1 MGNEELKIYLNE
13 INQIPLLSAE
23 DEKELATKAAQGD
36 SAAKEKLINSNLKLV
51 VSIAKKFQGNGIS
64 FLDLIQEGNMGLI
77 AAIDKFDTSLGY
89 RFSTYAYYWIK
100 TTISRA
106 VNQQNRSIRI
116 PVYMVEKLSKYKKIE
131 QELSQKYNREPTEN
145 EIAEKM
151 DISVKEIREL
161 KEYLSDTVSL
171 DAPIGEDKEDSFG
184 SFIEDSSNGNP
195 ADNYEKEDMSKILL
209 KVLDTLPERE
219 AGILK
224 MRFGIG
230 YSSPLTLEEVGK
242 RYSLTRERVRQ
253 IESSALKKMRNPIRS
268 NKLRDYAV

>member
-23 DEKELATKAAQGD
+23 DEKELAIKAAQGD

-184 SFIEDSSNGNP
+184 SFVEDSSNGNP

-253 IESSALKKMRNPIRS
+253 IESSALKKMRNPIRA

>member
-23 DEKELATKAAQGD
+23 EEKELTTKAAQGD

-51 VSIAKKFQGNGIS
+51 VSIAKKFQDNGIS
-64 FLDLIQEGNMGLI
+64 FLDLIQEGNIGLMT
-77 AAIDKFDTSLGY
+77 AIDKFDNSLGY

-145 EIAEKM
+145 EVAEKM
-151 DISVKEIREL
+151 DVSVKEIREL
-161 KEYLSDTVSL
+161 KEYLSDAVSL

-184 SFIEDSSNGNP
+184 SFVEDSSNGNP

-253 IESSALKKMRNPIRS
+253 IESSALKKMRNPVRAS
-268 NKLRDYAV
+268 KLRDYAV

>member
-23 DEKELATKAAQGD
+23 DEKELAIKAAQGD

-184 SFIEDSSNGNP
+184 SFVEDSSNGNP

-253 IESSALKKMRNPIRS
+253 IESSALKKMRNPIRAS
-268 NKLRDYAV
+268 KLRDYAV

>member
-1 MGNEELKIYLNE
+1 MRNEELKIYLNE

-23 DEKELATKAAQGD
+23 DEKELAIKAAQGD

-64 FLDLIQEGNMGLI
+64 FLDLIQEGNIGLI

-151 DISVKEIREL
+151 DISVKEIR
-161 KEYLSDTVSL
+161 
-171 DAPIGEDKEDSFG
+171 
-184 SFIEDSSNGNP
+184 
-195 ADNYEKEDMSKILL
+195 
-209 KVLDTLPERE
+209 
-219 AGILK
+219 
-224 MRFGIG
+224 
-230 YSSPLTLEEVGK
+230 
-242 RYSLTRERVRQ
+242 
-253 IESSALKKMRNPIRS
+253 
-268 NKLRDYAV
+268 

>member
-23 DEKELATKAAQGD
+23 DEKELAIKAAQGD

-64 FLDLIQEGNMGLI
+64 FLDLIQEGNIGLI

-116 PVYMVEKLSKYKKIE
+116 PVYMVEKLSKYKKTE

-145 EIAEKM
+145 EIAGKM
-151 DISVKEIREL
+151 DTSVKEIREL
-161 KEYLSDTVSL
+161 KEYLSDAISL

-184 SFIEDSSNGNP
+184 SFVEDSSNGNP

-253 IESSALKKMRNPIRS
+253 IESSALKKMRNPIRA

>member
-23 DEKELATKAAQGD
+23 DEKELAIKAAQGD
-36 SAAKEKLINSNLKLV
+36 SSAKEKLINSNLKLV

-161 KEYLSDTVSL
+161 KEYLSDAISL
-171 DAPIGEDKEDSFG
+171 DAPIGDDKEDSFG
-184 SFIEDSSNGNP
+184 SFVEDSSNGNP

-253 IESSALKKMRNPIRS
+253 IESSALKKMRNPIRA

>member
-1 MGNEELKIYLNE
+1 MENEELKIYLNE

-23 DEKELATKAAQGD
+23 DEKELAIKAAQGD

-64 FLDLIQEGNMGLI
+64 FLDLIQEGNIGLI

-131 QELSQKYNREPTEN
+131 QELSQKYNREPTES
-145 EIAEKM
+145 EVAEKM

-161 KEYLSDTVSL
+161 KEYLSDAISL

-184 SFIEDSSNGNP
+184 SLVEDSSNGNP

-253 IESSALKKMRNPIRS
+253 IESSALKKMRNPIRA

>member
-23 DEKELATKAAQGD
+23 DEKELAIKAAQGD

-64 FLDLIQEGNMGLI
+64 FLDLIQEGNIGLI

-161 KEYLSDTVSL
+161 KEYLSDAISL
-171 DAPIGEDKEDSFG
+171 DAPIGDDKEDSFG
-184 SFIEDSSNGNP
+184 SFVEDNSNGNP

-253 IESSALKKMRNPIRS
+253 IESSALKKMRNPIRA

>member
-23 DEKELATKAAQGD
+23 EEKELTIKAAQGD

-51 VSIAKKFQGNGIS
+51 VSIAKKFQDNGIS
-64 FLDLIQEGNMGLI
+64 FLDLIQEGNIGLMT
-77 AAIDKFDTSLGY
+77 AIDKFDNSLGY

-151 DISVKEIREL
+151 DISAKEVREL

-171 DAPIGEDKEDSFG
+171 DAPIGDDKEDSFG
-184 SFIEDSSNGNP
+184 SFVEDNSNGNP
-195 ADNYEKEDMSKILL
+195 ADNYEREDMNKILL

-230 YSSPLTLEEVGK
+230 YSAPLTLEEVGK

-253 IESSALKKMRNPIRS
+253 IEASALKKMRNPVRAS
-268 NKLRDYAV
+268 KLRDYAV

>member
-23 DEKELATKAAQGD
+23 DEKELAIKAAQGD

-64 FLDLIQEGNMGLI
+64 FLDLIQEGNIGLI
-77 AAIDKFDTSLGY
+77 AAIDKFDNSLGY

-151 DISVKEIREL
+151 DISVGEIREL
-161 KEYLSDTVSL
+161 KEYLSDAVSL

-184 SFIEDSSNGNP
+184 SFVEDSSNGNP

-253 IESSALKKMRNPIRS
+253 IESSALKKMRNPIRA

>member
-1 MGNEELKIYLNE
+1 MGNEELKIYLDE
-13 INQIPLLSAE
+13 INCIPLLSAE
-23 DEKELATKAAQGD
+23 EEKELTTKAAQGD
-36 SAAKEKLINSNLKLV
+36 SAAKEKLINANLKLV
-51 VSIAKKFQGNGIS
+51 VSIAKKYQGNGIPL
-64 FLDLIQEGNMGLI
+64 LDLIQEGNIGLMT
-77 AAIDKFDTSLGY
+77 AIEKFDSSLGY

-161 KEYLSDTVSL
+161 KEYLSDAVSL

-184 SFIEDSSNGNP
+184 SFVEDSSNGNP

-253 IESSALKKMRNPIRS
+253 IESSALKKMRNPIRA

>member
-23 DEKELATKAAQGD
+23 EEKELTIKAAQGD

-64 FLDLIQEGNMGLI
+64 FLDLIQEGNIGLI

-161 KEYLSDTVSL
+161 KEYLYDAVSL

-184 SFIEDSSNGNP
+184 SFVEDSSNGNP

-253 IESSALKKMRNPIRS
+253 IESSALKKMRNPIRA

>member
-23 DEKELATKAAQGD
+23 DEKELAIKAAQGD

-64 FLDLIQEGNMGLI
+64 FLDLIQEGNIGLI

-151 DISVKEIREL
+151 DVSVKEIREL
-161 KEYLSDTVSL
+161 KEYLSDTISL

-184 SFIEDSSNGNP
+184 SFVEDSSNGNP

-253 IESSALKKMRNPIRS
+253 IESSALKKMRNPIRA

>member
-23 DEKELATKAAQGD
+23 DEKELAIKAAQGD

-77 AAIDKFDTSLGY
+77 TAIDKFDTSLGY

-151 DISVKEIREL
+151 DVSVKEIREL
-161 KEYLSDTVSL
+161 KEYLSDAISL

-184 SFIEDSSNGNP
+184 SFVEDSSNGNP

-253 IESSALKKMRNPIRS
+253 IESSALKKMRNPIRAS
-268 NKLRDYAV
+268 KLRDYAV

>member
-1 MGNEELKIYLNE
+1 MRNEELKIYLNE

-23 DEKELATKAAQGD
+23 DEKELAIKAAQGD

-64 FLDLIQEGNMGLI
+64 FLDLIQEGNIGLI

-184 SFIEDSSNGNP
+184 SFVEDSSNGNP

-253 IESSALKKMRNPIRS
+253 IESSALKKMRNPIRA

>member
-23 DEKELATKAAQGD
+23 EEKELTTKAAQGD
-36 SAAKEKLINSNLKLV
+36 PAAKEKLINSNLKLV

-64 FLDLIQEGNMGLI
+64 FLDLIQEGNIGLI
-77 AAIDKFDTSLGY
+77 AAIDKFDNSLGY

-151 DISVKEIREL
+151 DISIKEIKEL
-161 KEYLSDTVSL
+161 KEYLSDTISL
-171 DAPIGEDKEDSFG
+171 DAPVGDDKEDSFG
-184 SFIEDSSNGNP
+184 SFVEDSSNGNP

-253 IESSALKKMRNPIRS
+253 IEASALKKMRNPVRAS
-268 NKLRDYAV
+268 KLRDYAV

>member
-23 DEKELATKAAQGD
+23 DEKELAIKAAQGD

-131 QELSQKYNREPTEN
+131 QELSQKYNREPTKN

-151 DISVKEIREL
+151 DISVKEVREL

-171 DAPIGEDKEDSFG
+171 DAPIGDDKEDSFG
-184 SFIEDSSNGNP
+184 SFVEDSSNGNP

-253 IESSALKKMRNPIRS
+253 IESSALKKMRNPIRA

>member
-23 DEKELATKAAQGD
+23 DEKELAIKAAQGD

-64 FLDLIQEGNMGLI
+64 FLDLIQEGNIGLI
-77 AAIDKFDTSLGY
+77 AAIDKFDNSLGY

-145 EIAEKM
+145 EIAGKM

-184 SFIEDSSNGNP
+184 SFVEDSSNGNP

-253 IESSALKKMRNPIRS
+253 IESSALKKMRNPIRA

>member
-23 DEKELATKAAQGD
+23 DEKELAIKAAQGD

-64 FLDLIQEGNMGLI
+64 FLDLIQEGNIGLI

-116 PVYMVEKLSKYKKIE
+116 PVYMVEKLSKYKKTE

-145 EIAEKM
+145 EIAGKM

-161 KEYLSDTVSL
+161 KEYLSDAISL

-184 SFIEDSSNGNP
+184 SFVEDSSNGNP

-253 IESSALKKMRNPIRS
+253 IESSALKKMRNPIRA

>member
-23 DEKELATKAAQGD
+23 EEKELTTKAAQGD

-51 VSIAKKFQGNGIS
+51 VSIAKKFQDNGIS
-64 FLDLIQEGNMGLI
+64 FLDLIQEGNIGLMT
-77 AAIDKFDTSLGY
+77 AIDKFDNSLGY

-151 DISVKEIREL
+151 DISAKEVREL

-171 DAPIGEDKEDSFG
+171 DAPIGDDKEDSFG
-184 SFIEDSSNGNP
+184 SFVEDNSNGNP
-195 ADNYEKEDMSKILL
+195 ADNYEREDMNKILL

-253 IESSALKKMRNPIRS
+253 IEASALKKMRNPVRAS
-268 NKLRDYAV
+268 KLRDYAV

>member
-23 DEKELATKAAQGD
+23 EEKELAIKAAQGD

-64 FLDLIQEGNMGLI
+64 FLDLIQEGNIGLI

-151 DISVKEIREL
+151 DVSVKEIREL
-161 KEYLSDTVSL
+161 KEYLSDAVSL

-184 SFIEDSSNGNP
+184 SFVEDSSNGNP

-253 IESSALKKMRNPIRS
+253 IESSALKKMRNPIRA

>member
-23 DEKELATKAAQGD
+23 EEKELTTKAAQGD

-51 VSIAKKFQGNGIS
+51 VSIAKKFQDNGIS
-64 FLDLIQEGNMGLI
+64 LLDLIQEGNIGLMT
-77 AAIDKFDTSLGY
+77 AIDKFDNSLGY

-131 QELSQKYNREPTEN
+131 QELSQKYNREPTDS

-151 DISVKEIREL
+151 DISAKEVREL

-171 DAPIGEDKEDSFG
+171 DAPIGDDKEDSFG
-184 SFIEDSSNGNP
+184 SFVEDNSNGNP
-195 ADNYEKEDMSKILL
+195 ADNYEREDMSKILL

-230 YSSPLTLEEVGK
+230 YNAPLTLEEVGK

-253 IESSALKKMRNPIRS
+253 IEASALKKMRNPVRAS
-268 NKLRDYAV
+268 KLRDYAV

>member
-64 FLDLIQEGNMGLI
+64 FLDLIQEGNIGLI

-171 DAPIGEDKEDSFG
+171 DAPIGDDKEDSFG
-184 SFIEDSSNGNP
+184 SFVEDSSNGNP

-253 IESSALKKMRNPIRS
+253 IESSALKKMRNPIRA

>member
-23 DEKELATKAAQGD
+23 EEKELTTKAAQGD
-36 SAAKEKLINSNLKLV
+36 FAAKEKLINSNLKLV
-51 VSIAKKFQGNGIS
+51 VSIAKKFQDNGIS
-64 FLDLIQEGNMGLI
+64 FLDLIQEGNIGLMT
-77 AAIDKFDTSLGY
+77 AIDKFDNSLGY

-151 DISVKEIREL
+151 DISAKEVREL

-171 DAPIGEDKEDSFG
+171 DAPIGDDKEDSFG
-184 SFIEDSSNGNP
+184 SFVEDNSNGNP
-195 ADNYEKEDMSKILL
+195 ADNYEKEDMNKILL

-230 YSSPLTLEEVGK
+230 YSVPLTLEEVGK

-253 IESSALKKMRNPIRS
+253 IEASALKKMRNTVRAS
-268 NKLRDYAV
+268 KLRDYAV

>member
-1 MGNEELKIYLNE
+1 MGNEELKIYLNG

-23 DEKELATKAAQGD
+23 DEKELAIKAAQGD

-51 VSIAKKFQGNGIS
+51 VSIAKKFQGNGIP
-64 FLDLIQEGNMGLI
+64 FLDLIQEGNIGLI

-151 DISVKEIREL
+151 DVSVKEIREL
-161 KEYLSDTVSL
+161 KEYLSDAVSL

-184 SFIEDSSNGNP
+184 SFVEDSSNGNP

-253 IESSALKKMRNPIRS
+253 IESSALKKMRNPIRA

>member
-1 MGNEELKIYLNE
+1 MGNEELKIYLSE
-13 INQIPLLSAE
+13 INQIPLLRAE
-23 DEKELATKAAQGD
+23 EEKELTTKAAQGD

-51 VSIAKKFQGNGIS
+51 VSIAKKFQDNGIS
-64 FLDLIQEGNMGLI
+64 FLDLIQEGNIGLMT
-77 AAIDKFDTSLGY
+77 AIDKFDNSLGY

-151 DISVKEIREL
+151 NVSVKEIREL
-161 KEYLSDTVSL
+161 KEYLSDAVSL

-184 SFIEDSSNGNP
+184 SFVEDSSNGNP

-253 IESSALKKMRNPIRS
+253 IEASALKKMRNPVRAS
-268 NKLRDYAV
+268 KLRDYAV

>member
-23 DEKELATKAAQGD
+23 EEKELTTKAAQGD

-51 VSIAKKFQGNGIS
+51 VSIAKKFQDNGIS
-64 FLDLIQEGNMGLI
+64 FLDLIQEGNIGLMT
-77 AAIDKFDTSLGY
+77 AIDKFDNSLGY

-151 DISVKEIREL
+151 NISAKEIREL
-161 KEYLSDTVSL
+161 KEYLSDTISL
-171 DAPIGEDKEDSFG
+171 DAPIGDDKEDSFG
-184 SFIEDSSNGNP
+184 SFVEDNSNGNP

-230 YSSPLTLEEVGK
+230 YSEPLTLEEVGK

-253 IESSALKKMRNPIRS
+253 IEASALKKMRNPVRAS
-268 NKLRDYAV
+268 KLRDYAV

>member
-23 DEKELATKAAQGD
+23 EEKELTTKAAQGD

-64 FLDLIQEGNMGLI
+64 FLDLIQEGNIGLI

-151 DISVKEIREL
+151 DISVGEIREL
-161 KEYLSDTVSL
+161 KEYLSDAISL
-171 DAPIGEDKEDSFG
+171 DAPIGDDKEDSFG
-184 SFIEDSSNGNP
+184 SFVEDSSNGNP

-253 IESSALKKMRNPIRS
+253 IESSALKKMRNPIRA

>member
-23 DEKELATKAAQGD
+23 DEKELAIKAAQGD

-116 PVYMVEKLSKYKKIE
+116 PVYMVEKLSKYKKTE

-161 KEYLSDTVSL
+161 KEYLSDAISL

-184 SFIEDSSNGNP
+184 SFVEDSSNGNP

-253 IESSALKKMRNPIRS
+253 IESSALKKMRNPIRA

>member
-23 DEKELATKAAQGD
+23 DEKELAIKAAQGD

-64 FLDLIQEGNMGLI
+64 FLDLIQEGNIGLI

-151 DISVKEIREL
+151 DISVGEIREL
-161 KEYLSDTVSL
+161 KEYLSDAISL
-171 DAPIGEDKEDSFG
+171 DAPIGDDKEDSFG
-184 SFIEDSSNGNP
+184 SFVEDSSNGNP

-253 IESSALKKMRNPIRS
+253 IESSALKKMRNPIRA

>member
-23 DEKELATKAAQGD
+23 EEKELTTKAAQGD

-51 VSIAKKFQGNGIS
+51 VSIAKKFQDNGIS
-64 FLDLIQEGNMGLI
+64 FLDLIQEGNIGLMT
-77 AAIDKFDTSLGY
+77 AIDKFDNSLGY

-151 DISVKEIREL
+151 DISAKEVREL

-171 DAPIGEDKEDSFG
+171 DAPIGDDKEDSFG
-184 SFIEDSSNGNP
+184 SFVEDNSNGNP
-195 ADNYEKEDMSKILL
+195 ADNYEREDMNKILL

-242 RYSLTRERVRQ
+242 RYSLTKERVRQ
-253 IESSALKKMRNPIRS
+253 IESSALKKMRNPIRA

>member
-64 FLDLIQEGNMGLI
+64 FLDLIQEGNIGLI

-151 DISVKEIREL
+151 DVSVKEIREL

-184 SFIEDSSNGNP
+184 SFVEDSSNGNP

-253 IESSALKKMRNPIRS
+253 IESSALKKMRNPVRA

>member
-23 DEKELATKAAQGD
+23 EEKELTTKAAQGD

-51 VSIAKKFQGNGIS
+51 VSIAKKFQDNGIS
-64 FLDLIQEGNMGLI
+64 FLDLIQEGNIGLMT
-77 AAIDKFDTSLGY
+77 AIDKFDNSLGY

-151 DISVKEIREL
+151 DISAKEVREL

-171 DAPIGEDKEDSFG
+171 DAPIGDDKEDSFG
-184 SFIEDSSNGNP
+184 SFVEDNSNGNP
-195 ADNYEKEDMSKILL
+195 ADNYEKEDMNKILL

-230 YSSPLTLEEVGK
+230 YNAPLTLEEVGK

-253 IESSALKKMRNPIRS
+253 IESSALKKMRNPIRAS
-268 NKLRDYAV
+268 KLRDYAV

>member
-23 DEKELATKAAQGD
+23 DEKELAIKAAQGD

-64 FLDLIQEGNMGLI
+64 FLDLIQEGNIGLI
-77 AAIDKFDTSLGY
+77 AAIDKFDNSLGY

-151 DISVKEIREL
+151 DISVREIREL

-184 SFIEDSSNGNP
+184 SFVEDSSNGNP

-253 IESSALKKMRNPIRS
+253 IESSALKKMRNPIRA

>member
-23 DEKELATKAAQGD
+23 DEKELAIKAAQGD

-116 PVYMVEKLSKYKKIE
+116 PVYMVEKLSKYKKTE

-161 KEYLSDTVSL
+161 KEYLSDAVSL

-184 SFIEDSSNGNP
+184 SFVEDSSNGNP

-253 IESSALKKMRNPIRS
+253 IESSALKKMRNPIRA

>member
-13 INQIPLLSAE
+13 INQIPLLSVE
-23 DEKELATKAAQGD
+23 EEKELTTKAAQGD

-51 VSIAKKFQGNGIS
+51 VSIAKKFQDNGIS
-64 FLDLIQEGNMGLI
+64 FLDLIQEGNIGLMT
-77 AAIDKFDTSLGY
+77 AIDKFDNSLGY

-151 DISVKEIREL
+151 DISAKEIREL

-171 DAPIGEDKEDSFG
+171 DAPIGDDKEDSFG
-184 SFIEDSSNGNP
+184 SFVEDNSNGNP
-195 ADNYEKEDMSKILL
+195 ADNYEREDMSKILL

-253 IESSALKKMRNPIRS
+253 IEASALKKMRNPIRA

>member
-1 MGNEELKIYLNE
+1 MGNEELKIYLDE
-13 INQIPLLSAE
+13 INCIPLLSA
-23 DEKELATKAAQGD
+23 DEEKNLTTKAAQDD
-36 SAAKEKLINSNLKLV
+36 SAAKEKLINANLKLV
-51 VSIAKKFQGNGIS
+51 VSIAKKYQGNGIPL
-64 FLDLIQEGNMGLI
+64 LDLIQEGNIGLMT
-77 AAIDKFDTSLGY
+77 AIEKFDSSLGY

-106 VNQQNRSIRI
+106 INQQNRSIRV
-116 PVYMVEKLSKYKKIE
+116 PVYVIEKLSKYKKAE
-131 QELSQKYNREPTEN
+131 QELSQKYNREPSDE
-145 EIAEKM
+145 EIA
-151 DISVKEIREL
+151 KEIGISLKEVREL
-161 KEYLSDTVSL
+161 KEYFADTVSL
-171 DAPIGEDKEDSFG
+171 DAPIGDDKEDSFG
-184 SFIEDSSNGNP
+184 SLVEDNSNINP
-195 ADNYEKEDMSKILL
+195 ADSYEREDMNNTLM

-253 IESSALKKMRNPIRS
+253 IESSALKKMRNPIRA

>member
-23 DEKELATKAAQGD
+23 DEKELAIKAAQGD

-64 FLDLIQEGNMGLI
+64 FLDLIQEGNIGLI
-77 AAIDKFDTSLGY
+77 TAIDKFDTSLGY

-116 PVYMVEKLSKYKKIE
+116 PVYMVEKLSKYKKTE

-161 KEYLSDTVSL
+161 KEYLSDAISL

-184 SFIEDSSNGNP
+184 SFVEDSSNGNP

-253 IESSALKKMRNPIRS
+253 IESSALKKMRNPIRA

>member
-1 MGNEELKIYLNE
+1 MGNEELKIYLDE
-13 INQIPLLSAE
+13 INCIPLLSAE
-23 DEKELATKAAQGD
+23 EEKELTTKAAQGD
-36 SAAKEKLINSNLKLV
+36 SAAKEKLINANLKLV
-51 VSIAKKFQGNGIS
+51 VSIAKKYQGNGIPL
-64 FLDLIQEGNMGLI
+64 LDLIQEGNIGLMT
-77 AAIDKFDTSLGY
+77 AIEKFDSSLGY

-116 PVYMVEKLSKYKKIE
+116 PVYIVEKLSKYKKIE

-161 KEYLSDTVSL
+161 KEYLSDAVSL

-184 SFIEDSSNGNP
+184 SFVEDSSNGNP

-253 IESSALKKMRNPIRS
+253 IESSALKKMRNPIRA

>member
-13 INQIPLLSAE
+13 INQIPLLSADE
-23 DEKELATKAAQGD
+23 EKELTTKAAQGD

-51 VSIAKKFQGNGIS
+51 VSVAKKFQGNGIS
-64 FLDLIQEGNMGLI
+64 FLDLIQEGNIGLI
-77 AAIDKFDTSLGY
+77 AAIDKFDNSLGY

-161 KEYLSDTVSL
+161 KEYLSDTISL
-171 DAPIGEDKEDSFG
+171 DAPIGDDKEDSFG
-184 SFIEDSSNGNP
+184 SFVEDNSNGNP

-253 IESSALKKMRNPIRS
+253 IEASALKKMRNPVRAS
-268 NKLRDYAV
+268 KLRDYAV